1 MNSEILRY
9 LQDDEKMTDK
19 VASAT
24 LSKLERHP
32 DILAEFHQWI
42 RSKSFSKANAISVA
56 GFTAERLVNSTY
68 LRPVGAFNYLV
79 YLREQPTEALED
91 LKRGLPRK

>member
-1 MNSEILRY
+1 MNSEVLRY
-9 LQDDEKMTDK
+9 LQDDERMSAK

-32 DILAEFHQWI
+32 DILTEFHQWI
-42 RSKSFSKANAISVA
+42 RSKEFAKANAISVE
-56 GFTAERLVNSTY
+56 GHTAKSLVDSTY

-79 YLREQPTEALED
+79 YLREQPKEALDD